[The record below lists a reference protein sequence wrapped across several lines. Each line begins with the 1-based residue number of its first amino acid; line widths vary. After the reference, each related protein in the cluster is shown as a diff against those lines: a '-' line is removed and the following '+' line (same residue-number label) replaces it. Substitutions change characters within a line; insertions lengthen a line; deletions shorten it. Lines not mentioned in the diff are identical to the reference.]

1 MANFDVLFPVILKV
15 EGGYCN
21 DPDDAGGATNKGIIF
36 SEFKAWRRAQGK
48 PTPTIA
54 DLKALTDDE
63 AKAIYKAK
71 YWDRWLA
78 DEIHSQKVANIVVD
92 WTINSGSHGITKP
105 QALLGVKA
113 DGIVGAKTL
122 AAINASNPDAF
133 FEQVYNARV
142 EFYNSIVARKPSQK
156 KFLKGWLN
164 RLKTI
169 AKSC

>member
-1 MANFDVLFPVILKV
+1 MANFDKFFPYVLKV

-36 SEFKAWRRAQGK
+36 SEFKAWRKAKGM

-54 DLKALTDDE
+54 DLKALTDEE
-63 AKAIYKAK
+63 AKAIYKSK
-71 YWDRWLA
+71 YWDKWKA
-78 DEIHSQKVANIVVD
+78 DAIQSQKVAAIVVD
-92 WTINSGSHGITKP
+92 WTINSGSHGIVKP

-122 AAINASNPDAF
+122 AAINAVDPDVF
-133 FEQVYNARV
+133 FDKVYNARV
-142 EFYNSIVARKPSQK
+142 AFYNSIVARKASQK

-164 RLKTI
+164 RLSILK
-169 AKSC
+169 KSV